1 MLSVAI
7 AIEPPSESAAAVVQ
21 AVARSCEQAIGE
33 GRCRVASEVSSS
45 SVVTYYAVIRSP
57 EGDAAT
63 ISIEFHDRSQQ
74 GALIETRELSFT
86 ERDSERSRWASTGA
100 VIAAFVAARDPS
112 SEPPPPPPKPTPAAA
127 APASKPAPSSP
138 AFDFDLALLS
148 GPGLDRGPFRLGGV
162 GRAYLALPQA
172 PRALGL
178 ISLRYAERPG
188 DLSVVW
194 WSASCGLGARLG
206 GRGTL
211 FSAELTGELSFE
223 RMLMSASDAV
233 LGQQEAAQNR
243 FGGRLS
249 VNFALELVP
258 HIALVAGAESN
269 AMRPSVTI
277 AVTDAEAGREPPVH
291 FGFSAGVR
299 FSTGK

>member
-1 MLSVAI
+1 
-7 AIEPPSESAAAVVQ
+7 
-21 AVARSCEQAIGE
+21 
-33 GRCRVASEVSSS
+33 
-45 SVVTYYAVIRSP
+45 
-57 EGDAAT
+57 
-63 ISIEFHDRSQQ
+63 
-74 GALIETRELSFT
+74 
-86 ERDSERSRWASTGA
+86 

-112 SEPPPPPPKPTPAAA
+112 SQPPPPRPKPLPEGPQPAAR
-127 APASKPAPSSP
+127 PEPSGPS
-138 AFDFDLALLS
+138 FDFDLALLS
-148 GPGLDRGPFRLGGV
+148 GPGLDRGPFRLGGAA
-162 GRAYLALPQA
+162 RAYLSLPQA

-188 DLSVVW
+188 ELSVAW

-206 GRGTL
+206 GRATP

-223 RMLMSASDAV
+223 RMLMSASDAM
-233 LGQQEAAQNR
+233 LGRQEAAQNR

-258 HIALVAGAESN
+258 HVALVAGGEAN

-299 FSTGK
+299 FSTGE

>member
-33 GRCRVASEVSSS
+33 GRCRPANELSAS
-45 SVVTYYAVIRSP
+45 SVVTWYAVIRSP
-57 EGDAAT
+57 EGDPAVL
-63 ISIEFHDRSQQ
+63 SIEFHDRSQQ
-74 GALIETRELSFT
+74 GAVIETRDLSFT
-86 ERDSERSRWASTGA
+86 ESDSERSRWASTGA

-112 SEPPPPPPKPTPAAA
+112 GEPPPPPPKPLPPPLPPPPPPPTGPD
-127 APASKPAPSSP
+127 
-138 AFDFDLALLS
+138 FDFDLALLS

-162 GRAYLALPQA
+162 GRAYLSLPQA

-206 GRGTL
+206 GRGTP

-223 RMLMSASDAV
+223 RMLMSATDPM
-233 LGQQEAAQNR
+233 LGRQDAAQNR

-249 VNFALELVP
+249 VNFALELAP
-258 HIALVAGAESN
+258 HVALVAGGEAN

-299 FSTGK
+299 FSTAR